1 MPTPTT
7 AADTI
12 ATIIPYLKPL
22 TGAVL
27 TLSRTNPE
35 TATKVQAAMDGVQS
49 GVVALAASETSAQSQ
64 PIVQRI
70 EQDALAVLGVASG
83 LPLPPPFST
92 IAMVAG
98 FLLPSLFGAV
108 NLLIAT
114 KTTIP
119 VAAPTA

>member
-35 TATKVQAAMDGVQS
+35 TATKVQGAMDGVQS
-49 GVVALAASETSAQSQ
+49 GVVALAASETAQQSA

-70 EQDALAVLGVASG
+70 EADAQAVLSVAAGLPMPFPFNIILMVAS
-83 LPLPPPFST
+83 S
-92 IAMVAG
+92 
-98 FLLPSLFGAV
+98 LLPAVIGAV
-108 NLLIAT
+108 NVLMAT
-114 KTTIP
+114 RVTVPAT
-119 VAAPTA
+119 AP